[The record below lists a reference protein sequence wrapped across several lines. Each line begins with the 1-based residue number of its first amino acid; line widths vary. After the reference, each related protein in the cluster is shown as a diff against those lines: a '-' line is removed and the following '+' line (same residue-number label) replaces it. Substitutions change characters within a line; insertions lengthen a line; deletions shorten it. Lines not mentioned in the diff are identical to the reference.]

1 MMKHYEPG
9 RMGVTDS
16 IGMIFMFTFSV
27 VFLTLPSYEA
37 EAGAGAAWLVVLV
50 HSLAALAMVL
60 VILYVCYHV
69 PGDLYQVCETLLGKW
84 GARVV
89 LIYFAIAFLG
99 DFTLITRQ
107 FAEHTLLTALPG
119 AEFSL
124 VIFAYVVTVALMVY
138 VGIEAIARTAYLLL
152 PFAVIAIALV
162 LVLLFPFYNPDR
174 LVPYQGTGLGNCV
187 VIGLTVGGVNF
198 GLFLLPLLA
207 PSFQRVSAM
216 VAGAFLGI
224 SLSAILHVATVV
236 VFIMVFG
243 VAVGQEAVLPFYSM
257 ARTIY
262 LNRYIQHLEAFFIV
276 LWVLV
281 GTIPIAIDLFCG
293 LYCLTRLGNL
303 PALRP
308 LIPLASV
315 GLLQLAMIPPDI
327 HTVLTL
333 FEKMGYYYNI
343 GVYGLPP
350 LLLTALLIR
359 VRGKVKIP
367 WAAK

>member
-1 MMKHYEPG
+1 MKHYEPG

-27 VFLTLPSYEA
+27 VFLTLPSYEV

-60 VILYVCYHV
+60 VMLYVCYHV

-84 GARVV
+84 GARLV
-89 LIYFAIAFLG
+89 LIYVASAFLG
-99 DFTLITRQ
+99 DFIFIMRQ

-124 VIFAYVVTVALMVY
+124 VILAYGVTVALMVY
-138 VGIEAIARTAYLLL
+138 LGIEAIARTAYLLL
-152 PFAVIAIALV
+152 PFVVIAIALV
-162 LVLLFPFYNPDR
+162 LVLLFPFYNIDR
-174 LVPYQGTGLGNCV
+174 LVPYQGTGIGKCV
-187 VIGLTVGGVNF
+187 VIGLTIGGVNF
-198 GLFLLPLLA
+198 GLLMLPLLA

-216 VAGAFLGI
+216 VTGAFLSI
-224 SLSAILHVATVV
+224 SLSAMLHGAMVV
-236 VFIMVFG
+236 VCILVFG
-243 VAVGQEAVLPFYSM
+243 VAAGQETVLPFFSM

-281 GTIPIAIDLFCG
+281 GTLNMAVNLFCG

-308 LIPLASV
+308 LIPLVSIS
-315 GLLQLAMIPPDI
+315 LLQLAMIPPDI
-327 HTVLTL
+327 HTVINL
-333 FEKMGYYYNI
+333 FEMMGYYYNI

-350 LLLTALLIR
+350 LLLTALLIKR
-359 VRGKVKIP
+359 RGKVKSP